1 MRIIISMHTTQTAP
15 TARTVPALADTI
27 RLTKGDAEIVFVFA
41 DGRGPVQ
48 VDEDGVEVLWN
59 YATASGELVMR
70 LRLGWQLAPVVA
82 G

>member
-1 MRIIISMHTTQTAP
+1 MNATTQTAP
-15 TARTVPALADTI
+15 TARTSPLLADTI

-41 DGRGPVQ
+41 DGRGRVQ
-48 VDEDGVEVLWN
+48 VDEDGAAVSWTYE
-59 YATASGELVMR
+59 TAAGELVMR